1 MADEMLEP
9 GVQRSES
16 DLAIMVTTAL
26 IFAIFIVGL
35 ASVCYRWTSRRFYM
49 VEQSVNLSTHS
60 EHELRI
66 VRRART
72 ARGIDA
78 AVVKSFQTFLYSE
91 VKDQRIGRGGV
102 ECVVCLCEF
111 QDDDTLSLM
120 PNCYHVY
127 HAGCI
132 SVWLSDHSTC
142 PLCRVNLVIQ
152 PGEGSDPD
160 PELGVMDSTEARL
173 SESMTWSN
181 RSREPGSRS
190 MRLMSYS
197 RVPGI
202 SFSRS
207 NSTGHSVAGP
217 VENLDR
223 FTLRLPDDVLRRLI
237 TKAVVRTSSRG
248 FYRSRSVGNE
258 RSVLSEQWCNYK
270 NNRRIHSMT
279 FSFTDQ
285 YRVWT
290 GGDVVA
296 PPNSERSSLE
306 IRPYDRV

>member
-1 MADEMLEP
+1 MPDDMLEP
-9 GVQRSES
+9 GVQRNES

-26 IFAIFIVGL
+26 IFAFFIVGL
-35 ASVCYRWTSRRFYM
+35 ASVCYRWTSRRFYS
-49 VEQSVNLSTHS
+49 VEQSINLSTHS

-78 AVVKSFQTFLYSE
+78 AIVRSFKTFLYSE
-91 VKDQRIGRGGV
+91 VKEQKIGKGGV
-102 ECVVCLCEF
+102 ECMVCLCEF

-142 PLCRVNLVIQ
+142 PLCRVDLVIQ

-160 PELGVMDSTEARL
+160 PELGGMDSTETRL

-181 RSREPGSRS
+181 RSRESLSRS
-190 MRLMSYS
+190 MRLLSYN
-197 RVPGI
+197 RVSDI

-207 NSTGHSVAGP
+207 NSTGHCVAEP

-237 TKAVVRTSSRG
+237 TKTVVRISSRG
-248 FYRSRSVGNE
+248 FYRSKSVGSE

-285 YRVWT
+285 YRVWF

-296 PPNSERSSLE
+296 PPNSERSFQELQ
-306 IRPYDRV
+306 PDDRV